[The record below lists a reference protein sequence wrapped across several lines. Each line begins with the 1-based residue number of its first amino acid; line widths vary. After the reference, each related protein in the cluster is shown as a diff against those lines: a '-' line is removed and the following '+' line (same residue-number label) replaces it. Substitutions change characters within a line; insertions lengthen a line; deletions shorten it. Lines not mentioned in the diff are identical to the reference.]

1 MVVKKRIKVI
11 GVMAPSNAP
20 PMTTV
25 HPSAAAE
32 DMVLLLLNLS
42 APTTTK
48 DAWLGKAVV
57 L

>member
-25 HPSAAAE
+25 HPSAVTM
-32 DMVLLLLNLS
+32 DMICIMVMS
-42 APTTTK
+42 TTAPTITTN
-48 DAWLGKAVV
+48 A
-57 L
+57 